1 MMDCLRRCCR
11 CKNENTNGPTSYPAV
26 YTSLSA
32 QTGGAV
38 TMPTLTGCNITGPV
52 TMTFGTECVEVKREM
67 EDDTVRSQMS
77 AENKKALRERYEK
90 LLEGI
95 DERNNRKYLCEI
107 YTDLYITDGVSEEV
121 NTQHEVRQIKIRSR
135 RERRTETAI
144 TCNDLFH
151 PSPGQACVRTVMTQG
166 IAGIGKTVS
175 VQKFIL
181 DWAEGRANQDVD
193 FIFVLPFREL
203 NLVQDVQYSLLK
215 LLLDFHPELRTE
227 VDPNFY
233 HKSKIIFVFDGLD
246 ESKLP
251 LSFEENRNLS
261 DITEATSVDMLV
273 TNLIRKKLLPCAL
286 KWITSRPAAAN
297 QVPPEFIDKWTEVRG
312 FTDQQREEYFK
323 KRIKSE
329 TEANRVVSQ
338 IKKSTS
344 LYIMCHIPVF
354 CWILATVIQ
363 RIQNQR
369 CKRELPQTLTEVF
382 IQFLIIQI
390 NRKNMKYG
398 KKNEKRKLLMS
409 NKLMILKLSELAFKH
424 LERGNILFT
433 EKDLAECRIAVS
445 EDLEKSG
452 MCTEIF
458 AEEPVIQKRKLFC
471 FVHLSIQE
479 FLAAL
484 YVFQSFLAKN
494 TEALASF
501 PRNEETLHDL
511 LQSAIDKSLQSTNGH
526 LDLFLR
532 FLMGIS
538 LESNQKLLQDLLPH
552 THQSS
557 ESLEATAKYIRDII
571 GQGHDST
578 ERSMNLLL
586 CLLEVKDNSL
596 HEEMKKYLESGTGLS
611 EADCST
617 IAYMLLMSDDILDLF
632 DLRKYNTLNQGRER
646 LVIAVRNCKKAQF
659 AGCGLSLGSCQ
670 VIASALQIED
680 SPVQELDLSSNPL
693 LDPGSQ
699 ALCSGLTHT
708 NCQLR
713 TLRLTGCGLTVR
725 SCETLKSA
733 LQSETSQ
740 LRELDLSSNDL
751 DDYGMQLLSSGLTH
765 KHCKL
770 EVLRLACCKLG
781 EESCRSLASV
791 LESGHSQLRELDLSN
806 NDLTDEGAKEL
817 SSGLSHPHCRLQT
830 LSLSGCLITKRGC
843 RCLSLALKSNP
854 FHLRELDLS
863 YNHLEDSGVRTLSA
877 LLNQE
882 CKLLKLKTDHDALC
896 WLKPGLQK
904 YNCEPRLDPS
914 TALQRLNLSDG
925 NTKVTLEEEK
935 DGTDPKSQHFN
946 VLCTDGLTGRHY
958 WEAEW
963 SGLGV
968 SIGVAYRSVIREGNI
983 YDCEFGDSHMSW
995 CVEIYDTSFTAR
1007 HSEIDTSIPEPPSGS
1022 RKVGVYL
1029 DWPAGTLSF
1038 YSVSSNTLT
1047 HWYTFHTRFTEPLYP
1062 AFSFTF
1068 MFSCFYGI
1076 YISSSVTISQI
1087 HTERAPSLPLPD
1099 WNEEEEEEA
1108 ERGL

>member
-1 MMDCLRRCCR
+1 
-11 CKNENTNGPTSYPAV
+11 
-26 YTSLSA
+26 
-32 QTGGAV
+32 
-38 TMPTLTGCNITGPV
+38 
-52 TMTFGTECVEVKREM
+52 
-67 EDDTVRSQMS
+67 MS
-77 AENKKALRERYEK
+77 ADNKKALHERFER

-95 DERNNRKYLCEI
+95 EERDKKMLSEI
-107 YTDLYITDGVSEEV
+107 YTELYITDGVSEEV
-121 NTQHEVRQIKIRSR
+121 NTQHEIRQIEIRSQR
-135 RERRTETAI
+135 VRRTETAI
-144 TCNDLFH
+144 RCNDLFH

-181 DWAEGRANQDVD
+181 DWAEGRANQDID
-193 FIFVLPFREL
+193 FIIVLPFREL

-227 VDPNFY
+227 VDAQFY
-233 HKSKIIFVFDGLD
+233 HKSRIIFVFDGLD

-251 LSFEENRNLS
+251 LNFEENRNLS

-297 QVPPEFIDKWTEVRG
+297 QVPSEFIDKWMEVRG
-312 FTDQQREEYFK
+312 FTDQQKEKYFK
-323 KRIKSE
+323 KRIKCE
-329 TEANRVVSQ
+329 TEANRIVSQ

-363 RIQNQR
+363 RIQDQR
-369 CKRELPQTLTEVF
+369 GNRELPQTLTEVF
-382 IQFLIIQI
+382 IQFLIIQ
-390 NRKNMKYG
+390 NNTKNMKYG
-398 KKNEKRKLLMS
+398 KKNEKRKLFMS

-424 LERGNILFT
+424 LEKGNIFFT
-433 EKDLAECRIAVS
+433 EENLAECRIAVS

-494 TEALASF
+494 TDALASF
-501 PRNEETLHDL
+501 PRKEETLHDL
-511 LQSAIDKSLQSTNGH
+511 LKSAIDKSLQSTNGH

-538 LESNQKLLQDLLPH
+538 LESNQNLLHDLMPH

-557 ESLEATAKYIRDII
+557 ESLKIVAGHIRKII
-571 GQGHDST
+571 RQDYDST

-596 HEEMKKYLESGTGLS
+596 HEEMKKYLEWGTGLS

-632 DLRKYNTLNQGRER
+632 DLRKYNTFNQGRKR

-659 AGCGLSLGSCQ
+659 SGCGLSLGSCE
-670 VIASALQIED
+670 VIASALQVED

-693 LDPGSQ
+693 LDPGVQ
-699 ALCSGLTHT
+699 ALCAGLTHT

-713 TLRLTGCGLTVR
+713 TLRLAQCGLTVG
-725 SCETLKSA
+725 SCETLTAA

-740 LRELDLSSNDL
+740 LRELDLSYNDL
-751 DDYGMQLLSSGLTH
+751 DDHGIQLLTRGLTQ
-765 KHCKL
+765 KYCKL
-770 EVLRLACCKLG
+770 EVLRLAFCKLR
-781 EESCRSLASV
+781 ESFRNLASV
-791 LESGHSQLRELDLSN
+791 LQSGHSQLRELDLSN
-806 NDLTDEGAKEL
+806 NDLTDDGAIEL
-817 SSGLSHPHCRLQT
+817 STGLSHPHCRLRT
-830 LSLSGCLITKRGC
+830 LRLSGCLITKRGC
-843 RCLSLALKSNP
+843 RFLSLALKSNP
-854 FHLRELDLS
+854 SHLRELDLS

-925 NTKVTLEEEK
+925 NTKVTLEQEK
-935 DGTDPKSQHFN
+935 DGTNPKSQHFN
-946 VLCTDGLTGRHY
+946 VLCRDGLTGRHY
-958 WEAEW
+958 WEVEW
-963 SGLGV
+963 SGLGA
-968 SIGVAYRSVIREGNI
+968 SIGVTYRSIIREGGV
-983 YDCEFGDSHMSW
+983 YDCMFGDSDKSW
-995 CVEIYDTSFTAR
+995 CVECYDTYFGAR
-1007 HSEIDTSIPEPPSGS
+1007 HNEIETDIHAPPSDS
-1022 RKVGVYL
+1022 HKVGVYL

-1047 HWYTFHTRFTEPLYP
+1047 HWYTFHTTFTEPLYP

-1068 MFSCFYGI
+1068 MFSRFYGI

-1087 HTERAPSLPLPD
+1087 HTDRSPSLPLPG
-1099 WNEEEEEEA
+1099 WKEEEEEEA